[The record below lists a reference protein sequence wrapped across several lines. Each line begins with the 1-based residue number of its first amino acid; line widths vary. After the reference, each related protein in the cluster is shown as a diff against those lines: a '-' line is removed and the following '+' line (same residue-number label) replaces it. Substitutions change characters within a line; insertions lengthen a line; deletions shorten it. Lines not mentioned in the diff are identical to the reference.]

1 MHICIWDII
10 EVRLPTHHPSTHYR
24 YLPEMPM
31 SPTCPCKQIS
41 NLEQDDDGS
50 NFRQEMQCMTQE
62 TVLLKKILEGGK
74 SLQAEN
80 VKQKVNEEGSKKK
93 GSTLMIC

>member
-1 MHICIWDII
+1 
-10 EVRLPTHHPSTHYR
+10 
-24 YLPEMPM
+24 
-31 SPTCPCKQIS
+31 
-41 NLEQDDDGS
+41 
-50 NFRQEMQCMTQE
+50 MTQE